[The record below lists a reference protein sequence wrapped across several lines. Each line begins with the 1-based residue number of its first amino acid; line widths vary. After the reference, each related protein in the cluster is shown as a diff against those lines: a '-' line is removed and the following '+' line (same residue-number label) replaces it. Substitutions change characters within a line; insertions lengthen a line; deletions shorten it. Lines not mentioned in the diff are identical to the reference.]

1 MYKVCNVFVTTSEK
15 VEKSMIVEGSENM
28 TSAFPA
34 ELLLNINFFSQQF
47 SNQPRKWCI
56 PKVSNLMLEPKYLKE
71 DKTVLHYS
79 DFGKSASVKPMSLP
93 YLLITK

>member
-47 SNQPRKWCI
+47 SNKPRK
-56 PKVSNLMLEPKYLKE
+56 
-71 DKTVLHYS
+71 
-79 DFGKSASVKPMSLP
+79 
-93 YLLITK
+93 